1 MRAHEVCYKDKESN
15 QALVGASFF
24 IIFSKNNMDEAPVGD
39 AFILVILLCASH
51 SSG

>member
-1 MRAHEVCYKDKESN
+1 MKFVTRIKNPIKHWLE
-15 QALVGASFF
+15 LVFF

-39 AFILVILLCASH
+39 AFILVILSCASH